1 MSQMKRLNNCCP
13 SWCYIVLM
21 SRGILFI
28 KGLSGGVL
36 RYGLLI
42 TQLLRT
48 KVIVVL
54 HDSVVGGHSG
64 DRPLITW

>member
-21 SRGILFI
+21 SKGILHQ
-28 KGLSGGVL
+28 GVIRRGAQIWIANNTTL
-36 RYGLLI
+36 K
-42 TQLLRT
+42 T
-48 KVIVVL
+48 KVIDVL